1 MWGSISDFAVDFQN
15 LSKEYN
21 FGAFLDNILKEKCIL
36 GINDDRIIE
45 VAIGWKN
52 IKTFQEVF
60 NSGVGMKLT

>member
-45 VAIGWKN
+45 VAIG
-52 IKTFQEVF
+52 
-60 NSGVGMKLT
+60 